1 MLVCVRVY
9 VWGGED
15 GAVGRGAFYLFIFVI
30 ALSGISNYV
39 TISFPFVFT
48 FTFLCSN
55 HPAMTQ
61 SG

>member
-1 MLVCVRVY
+1 MC
-9 VWGGED
+9 GGED
-15 GAVGRGAFYLFIFVI
+15 GVVGRGAFYLFIFVI